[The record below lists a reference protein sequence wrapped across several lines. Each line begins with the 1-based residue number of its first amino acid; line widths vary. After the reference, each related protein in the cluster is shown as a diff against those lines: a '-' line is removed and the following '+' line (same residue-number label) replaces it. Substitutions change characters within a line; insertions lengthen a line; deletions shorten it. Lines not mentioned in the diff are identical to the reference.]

1 MIELLL
7 ALHCFSKVVFG
18 METKIGEIKMRA
30 TAGRRG
36 PVVCM
41 YIRGCQLDDTGPK
54 AFPKRSHICKFG
66 VPTGSIKNILDRFTY
81 NLLKLRSQI
90 CKIKTALKY
99 KICLIETP

>member
-36 PVVCM
+36 PVVC
-41 YIRGCQLDDTGPK
+41 
-54 AFPKRSHICKFG
+54 
-66 VPTGSIKNILDRFTY
+66 ILGDVNY
-81 NLLKLRSQI
+81 LLR
-90 CKIKTALKY
+90 
-99 KICLIETP
+99 

>member
-30 TAGRRG
+30 TAARQGASG
-36 PVVCM
+36 VCSM
-41 YIRGCQLDDTGPK
+41 YIRGCQLDDTGPQ

-66 VPTGSIKNILDRFTY
+66 VPTGSIKNIHIR
-81 NLLKLRSQI
+81 
-90 CKIKTALKY
+90 
-99 KICLIETP
+99 

>member
-36 PVVCM
+36 PVVCILGDVN
-41 YIRGCQLDDTGPK
+41 YLDDIGPK

-66 VPTGSIKNILDRFTY
+66 VPTSFIKNILDHFTY

-90 CKIKTALKY
+90 RKIKTVLKY
-99 KICLIETP
+99 KIV